1 LRSVVGHGED
11 SLLIN
16 SLHGDSLLDWVEV
29 SSDVLVRVIV
39 VFLNVPSWSIVK
51 DSLLHLKSVGIGVE
65 SLVVL
70 EVLNVPFCDNFVSI
84 ELNVWK
90 AVNVNL
96 EFDGLLLFID
106 GNVDD
111 GFHFDILGELID
123 SFEVEVHL

>member
-51 DSLLHLKSVGIGVE
+51 DSLLHLKTISIGVE

-111 GFHFDILGELID
+111 GLHFDILGELID
-123 SFEVEVHL
+123 SFKVEVHL

>member
-1 LRSVVGHGED
+1 MRSVVGHGED

-90 AVNVNL
+90 AVDVNL

-111 GFHFDILGELID
+111 GLHFDILGELID
-123 SFEVEVHL
+123 SFKVEVHL

>member
-1 LRSVVGHGED
+1 MRSVVGHGED

-111 GFHFDILGELID
+111 GLHFDILGELID
-123 SFEVEVHL
+123 SFKVEVHL